1 MLAVHT
7 YQRLHSSP
15 MHDVFAMELT
25 NKHLENKTLYSDE
38 SNTSIPR
45 VLVAEEDT
53 NLDLYTNMQYA
64 LHTCLNSQA
73 KIT

>member
-7 YQRLHSSP
+7 YQRLHSSL

-25 NKHLENKTLYSDE
+25 NKHLKNKTLYSDE

-64 LHTCLNSQA
+64 LHTYLNSQA